1 MENRTG
7 ANGNIGTEAAAKSAP
22 DGYTLLVAPEAV
34 ASNLHV
40 YKVNYEL
47 KDLAPVIQLSRQPVV
62 LAAHPTL
69 GVKTIA
75 ELIAHVKKNPGE
87 RFATGSGTNS
97 GQHMV
102 TLWFAKLAGIELEQV
117 SYRGGGQAIND
128 LLAGHVKLGTLGSTP
143 LIPHYRAGKLLLLA
157 QTTAARA
164 ASLPDVP
171 TFQESGMKGLVF
183 DQWLG
188 VFVPAGTPQPIVA
201 RLNAE
206 IGKALSDPAI
216 KGNLEKSAQEPIGGT
231 AEAFAKLVQRRL
243 REVRT
248 AGEGPQRQRPV
259 SGHFGWNRIGASI
272 GSAAVLIVSVPQ
284 LKPITTTPITNKS
297 PSATPSRMPRLLL
310 SMTRVPD
317 STRRKNARQRDP
329 FPCELPRL
337 VSLNGHSANKISVLR
352 RRFGTNRT
360 MSHSC
365 HERGD
370 ALNLLEDGMNKLALT
385 GGLGGRTGVYHAE
398 LRVGQRVTGPHPARA
413 GRRCVGQRRRR
424 AARAQRCGRPP

>member
-1 MENRTG
+1 MMLIVRAVAALALFAIAPLTAQAQDWPNKPIRMIVPFAAGGSTDVAARLVGEYLSRALGQQVVVENRTG

-22 DGYTLLVAPEAV
+22 DGYTILIAPESV
-34 ASNLHV
+34 TSNLHV

-47 KDLAPVIQLSRQPVV
+47 KDLIPVIQLSRQPVV

-75 ELIAHVKKNPGE
+75 ELVAHAKKHPGE

-102 TLWFAKLAGIELEQV
+102 TLWFARIAGIELEQV

-164 ASLPDVP
+164 ASLPNVP
-171 TFQESGMKGLVF
+171 TFQEAGMKGLVF

-188 VFVPAGTPQPIVA
+188 VFVPAGTPPAIVK

-206 IGKALSDPAI
+206 IGKALADPAI

-231 AEAFAKLVQRRL
+231 AEAFA
-243 REVRT
+243 
-248 AGEGPQRQRPV
+248 
-259 SGHFGWNRIGASI
+259 
-272 GSAAVLIVSVPQ
+272 
-284 LKPITTTPITNKS
+284 
-297 PSATPSRMPRLLL
+297 
-310 SMTRVPD
+310 
-317 STRRKNARQRDP
+317 
-329 FPCELPRL
+329 RL
-337 VSLNGHSANKISVLR
+337 VGDDFAK
-352 RRFGTNRT
+352 FGRLVK
-360 MSHSC
+360 
-365 HERGD
+365 D
-370 ALNLLEDGMNKLALT
+370 LNLK
-385 GGLGGRTGVYHAE
+385 V
-398 LRVGQRVTGPHPARA
+398 Q
-413 GRRCVGQRRRR
+413 
-424 AARAQRCGRPP
+424 